1 MHEQVYDPF
10 VLRQV
15 ARSEQSLY
23 SALEHSSK
31 SSMDTRET
39 MTSEPSSKSVFFKV
53 DSSERMLSKSSFPL
67 ELSSRTSTNSLIF
80 MLSVESRSAASFSR
94 AKFLFVLLLTLME
107 VTSELWYRSWNI
119 GALMRSSRTAVSAD
133 CTTKRSSGSC

>member
-1 MHEQVYDPF
+1 MHEHVYEPF

-31 SSMDTRET
+31 SSMDTRDT

-53 DSSERMLSKSSFPL
+53 DSNERMLSKSSFPL
-67 ELSSRTSTNSLIF
+67 ELSSRTSTSSLIF
-80 MLSVESRSAASFSR
+80 MLSVESRLAASFSR
-94 AKFLFVLLLTLME
+94 AKFLFVLLLTLIE
-107 VTSELWYRSWNI
+107 VTSELW
-119 GALMRSSRTAVSAD
+119 
-133 CTTKRSSGSC
+133 